1 MKLKHYFLALSALLS
16 ISHVSAAIVEREK
29 PDPSVNPIDAKTDGT
44 YMYMYNVGA
53 GQFFCGGNE
62 WKTRASIGTEGYKM
76 YFKQYTV
83 DGAWDGKTVELWD
96 FAPSNSYEKALFIDN
111 EAGVCWVDRAGQPNY
126 LWNLTKNPDNGY
138 YRLSMAAANPDY
150 STWYETDKPGTY
162 FGWDA
167 ALNNGTNTR
176 LWAFLDPTVE
186 TNHVDWA
193 FISEEDYQAHQTAL
207 EVFNASEPLK
217 EQLLLAASM
226 GVTDISTQEAVYN
239 NMASTIDEL
248 NNAYWEVRN
257 LNRQYEEQTVTADN
271 PVDKTSLIV
280 NPEHNNNQ
288 TLPWDIPAFM
298 TVNYGVA
305 ESYNQTFNHY
315 QSINDI
321 PNGVYALT
329 VRGFFRPYSS
339 REAYKGFKPG
349 TVVYG
354 YNGSTTQTQPLPSIY
369 AGASTDSL
377 GVNREKRYNGYYLP
391 ENLEAASYYLQDA
404 ERGPKYD
411 VTVMF
416 YVEYGYMTIGVKQ
429 ESLLSQTDWS
439 VWDNWRLTYYGNS
452 ADAYQKWMEQTVAN
466 APDYSNAAI
475 TQSLKEEYTTLL
487 ANMKATNATEATA
500 NTELLNAMLSDIKT
514 NEAAWETY
522 AKAVDRAKT
531 LLTQEGLD
539 SENESVQSLKSYVEK
554 DAISIAES
562 KTLGTNEILAEA
574 GNVEYKVNEIA
585 IQSLNGNS
593 VDVTDLLLTN
603 YDFENTADGRDDDTG
618 WEGSWTAFGG
628 TDENQCMEAYGMTFD
643 VHQEAKGAPVGIYE
657 VSLQGFFR
665 IERGQSAYD
674 LYLSGDQLSP
684 GGVYVNNNMNLMK
697 CVFDEPVRTDNSIF
711 SDQALATGP
720 ESNPSLIIDAAT
732 GDSLYFP
739 NNMLTAGEAFAAGMY
754 VSKARGLVAKAG
766 DELRIGVKGSLGST
780 TWAIWDNFKVVYHG
794 KQPEYVKSY
803 LEDAVANANDNLNKR
818 IGKEIKEA
826 LTARIATGEAALANG
841 DGEVMFNA
849 LVGLYDISDS
859 TQTSISTIN
868 PVYLAAKELL
878 IASKM
883 SMGTQ
888 REEAATLAQTIMD
901 GIEAYAYKTDEMAEL
916 LNQIQNMKWQLPPV
930 NGGSDQ
936 SGNYF
941 CIASEVEFFK
951 GLDMKLPIFMLND
964 DDITAFQCDIYLPEG
979 LRLKMNEDEDYNIT
993 LSERATSSHSVATSD
1008 QADGSIRVAVYS
1020 SKSKP
1025 FRENIGELFTLD
1037 LEYVEGATDPQL
1049 VEIRNIYLST
1059 ADERE
1064 FNPNNISSVVTIKDY
1079 TLGDV
1084 NNDGIIELYDAAY
1097 ISQYLRKDNPW
1108 DFTFPA
1114 ADTDADGKIS
1124 IGDLVGVLNI
1134 VLGNGIVPPTDDDE
1148 NQTANTLSIK
1158 DFEGYRTQ
1166 SVPVSL
1172 VNKDR
1177 ITAYQCDIHLPE
1189 GLKIW
1194 ENVFVDNRIRYNL
1207 SYSSLP
1213 GGILRC
1219 VAYSET
1225 NEPFED
1231 NGELFSLRIENAGT
1245 YEVKISNIRMSTAE
1259 GHEFGAPDASAT
1271 LIMKDFTPGDVNND
1285 GFVSLLDQVAKLNAE
1300 MGKPCAGYV
1309 EIAGEWY
1316 DIPNLCLYNDA
1327 LPANGEGGVEQTD
1340 NVFKVEDTDVLRD
1353 YEFTLPIRMT
1363 NKDSITAFQC
1373 DIYLPEGLE
1382 SVSIGVN
1389 RSYGG
1394 TTYSTTRPD
1403 GAIRW
1408 IFYNDQN
1415 VPFLENDGDLLNL
1428 TLTAKEGAAETQT
1441 VEIRNIRLVTPDE
1454 REFTPAD
1461 ISATLTLKDY
1471 MRGDANN
1478 DGFVSLLDFVTTMN
1492 AYCGNPSENFVSVA
1506 VDGNG
1511 NKEIDTY
1518 ELYDIYYNFWQNTLP
1533 ANGEGG
1539 VEQTDNVFS
1548 MEDVETYK
1556 DLDLMIPV
1564 YMDNR
1569 DAITAYQCDI
1579 YCSEG
1584 LQLTSYDTWYRLCD
1598 KHSVDIIEQA
1608 DGAIRIIVKAEQ
1620 NATIGGNNGQLLN
1633 LWMKSVEG
1641 ASETQTVEIRNI
1653 RLVTPDEREF
1663 TPADITA
1670 NVTVKEYL
1678 PADANGDYKISIVD
1692 VVSVVNYLLGDE
1704 SDNFVFKAADMDG
1717 NGKITIVDVV
1727 AVVNTLLGN
1736 SPKMATA
1743 RAIMHSD
1750 IHVADAEVEA
1760 GETTTLYV
1768 QLDNATAYTAMQFN
1782 VELPE
1787 GLSIEDVRMMGNP
1800 AHTVANNEGS
1810 IVAYSLANRTF
1821 NAGGSLMAITVKA
1834 DEDFAGTAHV
1844 DFTNVRVVSSD
1855 IVETTLADA
1864 SAFVIGGAYDINE
1877 ATATAVKVYTDGQRI
1892 IIESPIAQAA
1902 AVVSVS
1908 GATQQVELVAGKNEV
1923 NVAAQGIYLVRI
1935 GSKNYKVK
1943 L

>member
-1 MKLKHYFLALSALLS
+1 MKLRNYFLTLGLLLTAN
-16 ISHVSAAIVEREK
+16 IASAAIVEREK
-29 PDPSVNPIDAKTDGT
+29 PVFSPNPVEVKTDGT

-53 GQFFCGGNE
+53 KQFFRGAND
-62 WKTRASIGTEGYKM
+62 WQTRASVGNEGYKV
-76 YFKQYTV
+76 FFQPNLV
-83 DGAWDGKTVELWD
+83 DDAWDGSTVYFWNYVETQNTD
-96 FAPSNSYEKALFIDN
+96 QNVFFDN
-111 EAGVCWVDRAGQPNY
+111 AEGYCYVDRASQPNY
-126 LWNLTKNPDNGY
+126 YWKLEKNADNDY
-138 YRLSMAAANPDY
+138 YRLSMAECNESYAD
-150 STWYETDKPGTY
+150 WYITGTY

-167 ALNNGTNTR
+167 ALDNGTNTR
-176 LWAFLDPTVE
+176 LWAFLDPTIE

-193 FISEEDYQAHQTAL
+193 FISEEDYQAHLTDIEL
-207 EVFNASEPLK
+207 FNQSELLK
-217 EQLLLAASM
+217 EQLLLAAEM
-226 GVTDISTQEAVYN
+226 GVTNISEQEAIYN
-239 NMASTIDEL
+239 NPASTLEEL
-248 NNAYWEVRN
+248 AQAITSVKWEII
-257 LNRQYEEQTVTADN
+257 QHEEITVDASN

-280 NPEHNNNQ
+280 NANYDENTHDGWNWN
-288 TLPWDIPAFM
+288 TWF
-298 TVNYGVA
+298 TVNHGVA
-305 ESYNQTFNHY
+305 ESYNNVFDTY
-315 QSINDI
+315 QYINNI
-321 PNGVYALT
+321 PNGVYAVT
-329 VRGFFRPYSS
+329 VRGYFRPYNTN
-339 REAYKGFKPG
+339 EAFTNFKPG
-349 TVVYG
+349 AVVYG
-354 YNGSTTQTQPLPSIY
+354 VDGSYAYEPHKIQSTYLPSIF
-369 AGASTDSL
+369 AGSKTTPL
-377 GVNREKRYNGYYLP
+377 GLDNELEVKDADGNTWYVPNDMETANVYL
-391 ENLEAASYYLQDA
+391 NDA
-404 ERGPKYD
+404 ERGVEYET
-411 VTVMF
+411 TVMF
-416 YVEYGYMTIGVKQ
+416 NVENGYMRFGIKQ
-429 ESLLSQTDWS
+429 ESLLSNADWTL
-439 VWDNWRLTYYGNS
+439 WDNWKLTYYGKS
-452 ADAYQKWMEQTVAN
+452 VAAYQKWAETVVAN
-466 APDYSNAAI
+466 APDYSHATI
-475 TQSLKEEYTTLL
+475 TQSLKEEYVTLL
-487 ANMKATNATEATA
+487 ATMSATNATEAIA
-500 NTELLNAMLSDIKT
+500 SMELLNAMLSEIKT
-514 NEAAWETY
+514 NEMAWKTY
-522 AKAVDRAKT
+522 AKAVDKAKN
-531 LLTQEGLD
+531 LLAKED
-539 SENESVQSLKSYVEK
+539 IDPENESVQSLRNYVDQ
-554 DAISIAES
+554 DAVSIMES
-562 KTLGTNEILAEA
+562 RTLGTAEVLVEAAELEYQTNET
-574 GNVEYKVNEIA
+574 A
-585 IQSLNGNS
+585 IQSMDGNS

-603 YDFENTADGRDDDTG
+603 YDFENTLDGKDDGAG

-697 CVFDEPVRTDNSIF
+697 CVFDEPVRTNDSIF

-803 LEDAVANANDNLNKR
+803 LQDAVANANDNLNKR

-901 GIEAYAYKTDEMAEL
+901 GIEAYDYNTDEMAEL

-1064 FNPNNISSVVTIKDY
+1064 FNPNNIASVVTIKDY

-1084 NNDGIIELYDAAY
+1084 NNDGIINENDTEFLARHIAY
-1097 ISQYLRKDNPW
+1097 GWEI
-1108 DFTFPA
+1108 TTPA
-1114 ADTDADGKIS
+1114 ADIDTDHKIS
-1124 IGDLVGVLNI
+1124 IGDVVGVSNI
-1134 VLGNGIVPPTDDDE
+1134 MLGNDITPPADDDE
-1148 NQTANTLSIK
+1148 DQTANVLKMDDIVTYKTDSYLTYPVTLAN
-1158 DFEGYRTQ
+1158 E
-1166 SVPVSL
+1166 
-1172 VNKDR
+1172 NE
-1177 ITAYQCDIHLPE
+1177 ITAFQCDIKLSDNFGSANIYIPDEVSKSHCVIWGYLSDNMIRVVGYSNSNIP
-1189 GLKIW
+1189 LK
-1194 ENVFVDNRIRYNL
+1194 ENSTLFFVD
-1207 SYSSLP
+1207 
-1213 GGILRC
+1213 
-1219 VAYSET
+1219 A
-1225 NEPFED
+1225 FD
-1231 NGELFSLRIENAGT
+1231 NTEAKVCD
-1245 YEVKISNIRMSTAE
+1245 VKICNIRMSTAE
-1259 GHEFGAPDASAT
+1259 GYEFGAPDVSAT
-1271 LIMKDFTPGDVNND
+1271 ITLKDYIYGDVNND
-1285 GFVSLLDQVAKLNAE
+1285 GYASLLDHVAHLNAQ
-1300 MGKPCAGYV
+1300 MGKPSADYTEVPGAW
-1309 EIAGEWY
+1309 EIAN
-1316 DIPNLCLYNDA
+1316 ICLNNT

-1340 NVFKVEDTDVLRD
+1340 NVFKVENAEVLIGN
-1353 YEFTLPIRMT
+1353 ELVLPIRMI
-1363 NKDSITAFQC
+1363 NKDFITAFQC
-1373 DIYLPEGLE
+1373 DIYLSEGLQFE
-1382 SVSIGVN
+1382 TADIDRYTSHNNLSV
-1389 RSYGG
+1389 
-1394 TTYSTTRPD
+1394 TRPD

-1408 IFYNDQN
+1408 ISYGAQN
-1415 VPFLENDGDLLNL
+1415 SPFNGNDGDLLIL
-1428 TLTAKEGAAETQT
+1428 KLTAK
-1441 VEIRNIRLVTPDE
+1441 
-1454 REFTPAD
+1454 
-1461 ISATLTLKDY
+1461 
-1471 MRGDANN
+1471 
-1478 DGFVSLLDFVTTMN
+1478 
-1492 AYCGNPSENFVSVA
+1492 
-1506 VDGNG
+1506 
-1511 NKEIDTY
+1511 
-1518 ELYDIYYNFWQNTLP
+1518 
-1533 ANGEGG
+1533 
-1539 VEQTDNVFS
+1539 
-1548 MEDVETYK
+1548 
-1556 DLDLMIPV
+1556 
-1564 YMDNR
+1564 
-1569 DAITAYQCDI
+1569 
-1579 YCSEG
+1579 
-1584 LQLTSYDTWYRLCD
+1584 
-1598 KHSVDIIEQA
+1598 
-1608 DGAIRIIVKAEQ
+1608 
-1620 NATIGGNNGQLLN
+1620 
-1633 LWMKSVEG
+1633 EG

-1670 NVTVKEYL
+1670 TVTVKEYL

-1692 VVSVVNYLLGDE
+1692 VVAVVNNLLGDE

-1750 IHVADAEVEA
+1750 IHVADAEVNA

-1768 QLDNATAYTAMQFN
+1768 QLDNAQAYTAMQMDVN
-1782 VELPE
+1782 LPE
-1787 GLSIEDVRMMGNP
+1787 GLSIEDVRLMGNP

>member
-16 ISHVSAAIVEREK
+16 ISHISAAIVEREK
-29 PDPSVNPIDAKTDGT
+29 PVLSVNPIDAKTDGT

-62 WKTRASIGTEGYKM
+62 WTTRASIGTEGYKM

-83 DGAWDGKTVELWD
+83 DGAWDGTTVELWD
-96 FAPSNSYEKALFIDN
+96 FASPYGSTTFYEYSMFIDN
-111 EAGVCWVDRAGQPNY
+111 EAGVCWVDRNGQPNY
-126 LWNLTKNPDNGY
+126 LWDLTKNPDNGY

-150 STWYETDKPGTY
+150 STWYETDKPETY

-167 ALNNGTNTR
+167 ASEEGNNTR

-298 TVNYGVA
+298 TVNYDVA

-554 DAISIAES
+554 DAVSIAES
-562 KTLGTNEILAEA
+562 KTLGTDEILAEA
-574 GNVEYKVNEIA
+574 GKVEYKVNEIA

-603 YDFENTADGRDDDTG
+603 YDFENTADGRDDGAG

-697 CVFDEPVRTDNSIF
+697 CVFDEPVRTNDSIF

-803 LEDAVANANDNLNKR
+803 LQDAVANANDNLNKR

-859 TQTSISTIN
+859 TLTSISTIN

-901 GIEAYAYKTDEMAEL
+901 GIEAYDYNTDEMAEL

-1064 FNPNNISSVVTIKDY
+1064 FNPNNIASVVTIKDY

-1084 NNDGIIELYDAAY
+1084 NNDGIINENDTEFLARHIAY
-1097 ISQYLRKDNPW
+1097 GWEI
-1108 DFTFPA
+1108 TTPA
-1114 ADTDADGKIS
+1114 ADIDTDHKIS
-1124 IGDLVGVLNI
+1124 IGDVVGVSNI
-1134 VLGNGIVPPTDDDE
+1134 MLGNDITPPADDDE
-1148 NQTANTLSIK
+1148 DQTANVLKMDDIVTYKTDSYLTYPVTLAN
-1158 DFEGYRTQ
+1158 E
-1166 SVPVSL
+1166 
-1172 VNKDR
+1172 NE
-1177 ITAYQCDIHLPE
+1177 ITAFQCDIKLSDNFGSANIYIPDEVSKSHCVIWGYLSDNMIRVVGYSNSNIP
-1189 GLKIW
+1189 LK
-1194 ENVFVDNRIRYNL
+1194 ENSTLFFVD
-1207 SYSSLP
+1207 
-1213 GGILRC
+1213 
-1219 VAYSET
+1219 A
-1225 NEPFED
+1225 FD
-1231 NGELFSLRIENAGT
+1231 NTEAKVCD
-1245 YEVKISNIRMSTAE
+1245 VKICNIRMSTAE
-1259 GHEFGAPDASAT
+1259 GYEFGAPDVSAT
-1271 LIMKDFTPGDVNND
+1271 ITLKDYIYGDVNND
-1285 GFVSLLDQVAKLNAE
+1285 GYASLLDHVAHLNAQ
-1300 MGKPCAGYV
+1300 MGKPSADYTEVPGAW
-1309 EIAGEWY
+1309 EIAN
-1316 DIPNLCLYNDA
+1316 ICLNNT

-1340 NVFKVEDTDVLRD
+1340 NVFKVENAEVLIGN
-1353 YEFTLPIRMT
+1353 ELVLPIRMI
-1363 NKDSITAFQC
+1363 NKDFITAFQC
-1373 DIYLPEGLE
+1373 DIYLSEGLQFE
-1382 SVSIGVN
+1382 TADIDRYTSHNNLSV
-1389 RSYGG
+1389 
-1394 TTYSTTRPD
+1394 TRPD

-1408 IFYNDQN
+1408 ISYGAQN
-1415 VPFLENDGDLLNL
+1415 SPFNGNDGDLLIL
-1428 TLTAKEGAAETQT
+1428 KLTAK
-1441 VEIRNIRLVTPDE
+1441 
-1454 REFTPAD
+1454 
-1461 ISATLTLKDY
+1461 
-1471 MRGDANN
+1471 
-1478 DGFVSLLDFVTTMN
+1478 
-1492 AYCGNPSENFVSVA
+1492 
-1506 VDGNG
+1506 
-1511 NKEIDTY
+1511 
-1518 ELYDIYYNFWQNTLP
+1518 
-1533 ANGEGG
+1533 
-1539 VEQTDNVFS
+1539 
-1548 MEDVETYK
+1548 
-1556 DLDLMIPV
+1556 
-1564 YMDNR
+1564 
-1569 DAITAYQCDI
+1569 
-1579 YCSEG
+1579 
-1584 LQLTSYDTWYRLCD
+1584 
-1598 KHSVDIIEQA
+1598 
-1608 DGAIRIIVKAEQ
+1608 
-1620 NATIGGNNGQLLN
+1620 
-1633 LWMKSVEG
+1633 EG

-1750 IHVADAEVEA
+1750 IHVADAEVNT

-1768 QLDNATAYTAMQFN
+1768 QLDNAQAYTAMQMDVN
-1782 VELPE
+1782 LPE
-1787 GLSIEDVRMMGNP
+1787 GLSIEDVRLMGNP

-1821 NAGGSLMAITVKA
+1821 NADGSLMAITVKA

-1844 DFTNVRVVSSD
+1844 DFSNVRVVSSD

-1923 NVAAQGIYLVRI
+1923 NVATQGIYLVRI

>member
-29 PDPSVNPIDAKTDGT
+29 PDLSVNPIEVKTDGT

-62 WKTRASIGTEGYKM
+62 WTTRASIGTEGYKM

-83 DGAWDGKTVELWD
+83 DGAWDGTTVELWD
-96 FAPSNSYEKALFIDN
+96 FASPYGSTTFYEYSMFIDN

-167 ALNNGTNTR
+167 ASEEGNNTR

-280 NPEHNNNQ
+280 NPEHNDGTNGWGFY
-288 TLPWDIPAFM
+288 TPG
-298 TVNYGVA
+298 VNYGVA
-305 ESYNQTFNHY
+305 EMYNQTFETY

-377 GVNREKRYNGYYLP
+377 GVDREKRYNGYYLP
-391 ENLEAASYYLQDA
+391 ENQEAASYYLQDA

-416 YVEYGYMTIGVKQ
+416 HVEYGYMTIGVKQ

-539 SENESVQSLKSYVEK
+539 PENESVQSLKNYVEK
-554 DAISIAES
+554 DAVSIAES

-574 GNVEYKVNEIA
+574 GKVEYKVNEIA

-603 YDFENTADGRDDDTG
+603 YDFENTADGRDDGTG

-674 LYLSGDQLSP
+674 LYLNGDQLSP

-697 CVFDEPVRTDNSIF
+697 CVFDEPVRTNDSIF

-720 ESNPSLIIDAAT
+720 ESYPSLIIDAAT

-739 NNMLTAGEAFAAGMY
+739 NNMLTAGEAFTAGMY

-766 DELRIGVKGSLGST
+766 DELRIGVKGSLGSS

-803 LEDAVANANDNLNKR
+803 LQDAVANANDNLNKR

-868 PVYLAAKELL
+868 PVYLVAKELL

-901 GIEAYAYKTDEMAEL
+901 GIEACTYNTDEMADL
-916 LNQIQNMKWQLPPV
+916 HNQIQNMKWQLPPV

-1064 FNPNNISSVVTIKDY
+1064 FNPNNIASVVTIKDY

-1084 NNDGIIELYDAAY
+1084 NNDGIINENDTEFLARHIAY
-1097 ISQYLRKDNPW
+1097 GWEI
-1108 DFTFPA
+1108 TTPA
-1114 ADTDADGKIS
+1114 ADIDTDHKIS
-1124 IGDLVGVLNI
+1124 IGDVVGVSNI
-1134 VLGNGIVPPTDDDE
+1134 MLGNDITPPADDDE
-1148 NQTANTLSIK
+1148 DQTANVLKMDNIVTYKTDSYLTYPVTLAN
-1158 DFEGYRTQ
+1158 E
-1166 SVPVSL
+1166 
-1172 VNKDR
+1172 NE
-1177 ITAYQCDIHLPE
+1177 ITAFQCDIKLSDNFGSANIYIPDEVSKSHCVIWGYLSDNMIRVVGYSNSNIP
-1189 GLKIW
+1189 LK
-1194 ENVFVDNRIRYNL
+1194 ENSTLFFVD
-1207 SYSSLP
+1207 
-1213 GGILRC
+1213 
-1219 VAYSET
+1219 A
-1225 NEPFED
+1225 FD
-1231 NGELFSLRIENAGT
+1231 NTEAKVCD
-1245 YEVKISNIRMSTAE
+1245 VKICNIRMSTAE
-1259 GHEFGAPDASAT
+1259 GYEFGAPDVSAT
-1271 LIMKDFTPGDVNND
+1271 ITLKDYIYGDVNND
-1285 GFVSLLDQVAKLNAE
+1285 GYASLLDHVAHLNAQ
-1300 MGKPCAGYV
+1300 MGKPSADYTEVPGAW
-1309 EIAGEWY
+1309 EIAN
-1316 DIPNLCLYNDA
+1316 ICLNNT

-1340 NVFKVEDTDVLRD
+1340 NVFKVENAEVLIGN
-1353 YEFTLPIRMT
+1353 ELVLPIRMI
-1363 NKDSITAFQC
+1363 NKDFITAFQC
-1373 DIYLPEGLE
+1373 DIYLSEGLQFE
-1382 SVSIGVN
+1382 TADIDRYTSHNNLSV
-1389 RSYGG
+1389 
-1394 TTYSTTRPD
+1394 TRPD

-1408 IFYNDQN
+1408 LSYGAQN
-1415 VPFLENDGDLLNL
+1415 SPFNGNDGDLLIL
-1428 TLTAKEGAAETQT
+1428 KLTAKEGAA
-1441 VEIRNIRLVTPDE
+1441 
-1454 REFTPAD
+1454 
-1461 ISATLTLKDY
+1461 
-1471 MRGDANN
+1471 
-1478 DGFVSLLDFVTTMN
+1478 
-1492 AYCGNPSENFVSVA
+1492 
-1506 VDGNG
+1506 
-1511 NKEIDTY
+1511 
-1518 ELYDIYYNFWQNTLP
+1518 
-1533 ANGEGG
+1533 
-1539 VEQTDNVFS
+1539 
-1548 MEDVETYK
+1548 
-1556 DLDLMIPV
+1556 
-1564 YMDNR
+1564 
-1569 DAITAYQCDI
+1569 
-1579 YCSEG
+1579 
-1584 LQLTSYDTWYRLCD
+1584 
-1598 KHSVDIIEQA
+1598 
-1608 DGAIRIIVKAEQ
+1608 
-1620 NATIGGNNGQLLN
+1620 
-1633 LWMKSVEG
+1633 
-1641 ASETQTVEIRNI
+1641 ETQTVEIRNI

-1692 VVSVVNYLLGDE
+1692 VVAVVNNLLGDE

-1750 IHVADAEVEA
+1750 IHVADAEVNA

-1768 QLDNATAYTAMQFN
+1768 QLDNAQAYTAMQMDVN
-1782 VELPE
+1782 LPE
-1787 GLSIEDVRMMGNP
+1787 GLSIEDVRLMGNP

>member
-29 PDPSVNPIDAKTDGT
+29 PDLSVNPIDAKTDGT

-62 WKTRASIGTEGYKM
+62 WTTRASIGTEGYKM

-96 FAPSNSYEKALFIDN
+96 FASPYGSTTFYEYSMFIDN
-111 EAGVCWVDRAGQPNY
+111 EAGICWVDRAGQSNY

-150 STWYETDKPGTY
+150 STWYETDKPGTF

-298 TVNYGVA
+298 TVNYDVA

-349 TVVYG
+349 SVVYG

-391 ENLEAASYYLQDA
+391 ENLEGASYYLQDA

-554 DAISIAES
+554 DAVSITES

-574 GNVEYKVNEIA
+574 GKVEYKVNEIA

-603 YDFENTADGRDDDTG
+603 YDFENTADGRNDDTG

-697 CVFDEPVRTDNSIF
+697 CVFDEPVRTNDSIF
-711 SDQALATGP
+711 SDQALATEP

-803 LEDAVANANDNLNKR
+803 LQDAVANANDNLNKR

-859 TQTSISTIN
+859 TLTSISTIN

-901 GIEAYAYKTDEMAEL
+901 GIEAYAYNTDEMTEL

-930 NGGSDQ
+930 NGGSNQ

-1064 FNPNNISSVVTIKDY
+1064 FNPNNIASVVTIKDY

-1084 NNDGIIELYDAAY
+1084 NNDGIINENDTEFLARHIAY
-1097 ISQYLRKDNPW
+1097 GWEI
-1108 DFTFPA
+1108 TTPA
-1114 ADTDADGKIS
+1114 ADIDTDHKIS
-1124 IGDLVGVLNI
+1124 IGDVVGVSNI
-1134 VLGNGIVPPTDDDE
+1134 MLGNDITPPADDDE
-1148 NQTANTLSIK
+1148 DQTANVLKMDDIVTYKTDSYLTYPVTLAN
-1158 DFEGYRTQ
+1158 E
-1166 SVPVSL
+1166 
-1172 VNKDR
+1172 NE
-1177 ITAYQCDIHLPE
+1177 ITAFQCDIKLSDNFGSANIYIPDEVSKSHCVIWGYLSDNMIRVVGYSNSNIP
-1189 GLKIW
+1189 LK
-1194 ENVFVDNRIRYNL
+1194 ENSTLFFVD
-1207 SYSSLP
+1207 
-1213 GGILRC
+1213 
-1219 VAYSET
+1219 A
-1225 NEPFED
+1225 FD
-1231 NGELFSLRIENAGT
+1231 NTEAKVCD
-1245 YEVKISNIRMSTAE
+1245 VKICNIRMSTAE
-1259 GHEFGAPDASAT
+1259 GYEFGAPDVSAT
-1271 LIMKDFTPGDVNND
+1271 ITLKDYIYGDVNND
-1285 GFVSLLDQVAKLNAE
+1285 GYASLLDHVAHLNAQ
-1300 MGKPCAGYV
+1300 MGKPSADYTEVPGAW
-1309 EIAGEWY
+1309 EIAN
-1316 DIPNLCLYNDA
+1316 ICLNNT

-1340 NVFKVEDTDVLRD
+1340 NVFKVENAEVLIGN
-1353 YEFTLPIRMT
+1353 ELVLPIRMI
-1363 NKDSITAFQC
+1363 NKDFITAFQC
-1373 DIYLPEGLE
+1373 DIYLSEGLQFE
-1382 SVSIGVN
+1382 TADIDRYTSHNNLSV
-1389 RSYGG
+1389 
-1394 TTYSTTRPD
+1394 TRPD

-1408 IFYNDQN
+1408 ISYGAQN
-1415 VPFLENDGDLLNL
+1415 SPFNGNDGDLLIL
-1428 TLTAKEGAAETQT
+1428 KLTAK
-1441 VEIRNIRLVTPDE
+1441 
-1454 REFTPAD
+1454 
-1461 ISATLTLKDY
+1461 
-1471 MRGDANN
+1471 
-1478 DGFVSLLDFVTTMN
+1478 
-1492 AYCGNPSENFVSVA
+1492 
-1506 VDGNG
+1506 
-1511 NKEIDTY
+1511 
-1518 ELYDIYYNFWQNTLP
+1518 
-1533 ANGEGG
+1533 
-1539 VEQTDNVFS
+1539 
-1548 MEDVETYK
+1548 
-1556 DLDLMIPV
+1556 
-1564 YMDNR
+1564 
-1569 DAITAYQCDI
+1569 
-1579 YCSEG
+1579 
-1584 LQLTSYDTWYRLCD
+1584 
-1598 KHSVDIIEQA
+1598 
-1608 DGAIRIIVKAEQ
+1608 
-1620 NATIGGNNGQLLN
+1620 
-1633 LWMKSVEG
+1633 EG

-1653 RLVTPDEREF
+1653 RLVTPDEHEF

-1692 VVSVVNYLLGDE
+1692 VVAVVNNLLGDE

-1750 IHVADAEVEA
+1750 IHVADAEVNA

-1768 QLDNATAYTAMQFN
+1768 QLDNAQAYTAMQMDVN
-1782 VELPE
+1782 LPE

-1908 GATQQVELVAGKNEV
+1908 GTTQQVELVAGKNEV

>member
-1 MKLKHYFLALSALLS
+1 MKLKHYFLALSALLN

-29 PDPSVNPIDAKTDGT
+29 PDLSVNPIDVKTDGT

-62 WKTRASIGTEGYKM
+62 WTTRASIGTEGYKM

-83 DGAWDGKTVELWD
+83 DGAWDGTTVELWD
-96 FAPSNSYEKALFIDN
+96 FASPYGSTTFYEYSMFIDN
-111 EAGVCWVDRAGQPNY
+111 EAGVCWVDRNGQPNY
-126 LWNLTKNPDNGY
+126 LWNLTKNPDNEY
-138 YRLSMAAANPDY
+138 YRLSMAATNPDY
-150 STWYETDKPGTY
+150 STWYETDKPGTF

-280 NPEHNNNQ
+280 NPEHNDNQ

-298 TVNYGVA
+298 TVNYDVA

-522 AKAVDRAKT
+522 AKAVDKAKT

-603 YDFENTADGRDDDTG
+603 YDFENTADGRDDGTG

-697 CVFDEPVRTDNSIF
+697 CVFDEPVRTNDSIF

-739 NNMLTAGEAFAAGMY
+739 NDMLTAGEAFAAGMY

-766 DELRIGVKGSLGST
+766 DELRIGVKGSLGSN

-826 LTARIATGEAALANG
+826 LTACIAIGEAALANG

-1064 FNPNNISSVVTIKDY
+1064 FNPNNIASVVTIKDY

-1084 NNDGIIELYDAAY
+1084 NNDGSIDGADLAD
-1097 ISQYLRKDNPW
+1097 ISSYLRKENPW
-1108 DFTFPA
+1108 NFTFPA

-1124 IGDLVGVLNI
+1124 IGDLVGVQNI
-1134 VLGNGIVPPTDDDE
+1134 ALGNGIVPPTDDDE
-1148 NQTANTLSIK
+1148 IQTANILSIK
-1158 DFEGYRTQ
+1158 DFDGYRTQ

-1172 VNKDR
+1172 TNKDG

-1189 GLKIW
+1189 GLNIE
-1194 ENVFVDNRIRYNL
+1194 ENVYLDYIPQNISFAFF
-1207 SYSSLP
+1207 YSSLP
-1213 GGILRC
+1213 DGVLRL
-1219 VAYSET
+1219 VAHSSF
-1225 NEPFED
+1225 NEPFGD

-1285 GFVSLLDQVAKLNAE
+1285 GFVSLLDQVAKLNAK

-1309 EIAGEWY
+1309 EIAGEWWY
-1316 DIPNLCLYNDA
+1316 DIISMCLENT

-1340 NVFKVEDTDVLRD
+1340 NVFKVEDADLLIGNELV
-1353 YEFTLPIRMT
+1353 LPIRMI
-1363 NKDSITAFQC
+1363 NKDIITAFQC
-1373 DIYLPEGLE
+1373 DIYLSEGLQFE
-1382 SVSIGVN
+1382 TADIDRYTAHNNPSM
-1389 RSYGG
+1389 
-1394 TTYSTTRPD
+1394 TRPD

-1408 IFYNDQN
+1408 LSYGAQN
-1415 VPFLENDGDLLNL
+1415 SPFHGNDGDLLIL
-1428 TLTAKEGAAETQT
+1428 RLTAKEGAA
-1441 VEIRNIRLVTPDE
+1441 
-1454 REFTPAD
+1454 
-1461 ISATLTLKDY
+1461 
-1471 MRGDANN
+1471 
-1478 DGFVSLLDFVTTMN
+1478 
-1492 AYCGNPSENFVSVA
+1492 
-1506 VDGNG
+1506 
-1511 NKEIDTY
+1511 
-1518 ELYDIYYNFWQNTLP
+1518 
-1533 ANGEGG
+1533 
-1539 VEQTDNVFS
+1539 
-1548 MEDVETYK
+1548 
-1556 DLDLMIPV
+1556 
-1564 YMDNR
+1564 
-1569 DAITAYQCDI
+1569 
-1579 YCSEG
+1579 
-1584 LQLTSYDTWYRLCD
+1584 
-1598 KHSVDIIEQA
+1598 
-1608 DGAIRIIVKAEQ
+1608 
-1620 NATIGGNNGQLLN
+1620 
-1633 LWMKSVEG
+1633 
-1641 ASETQTVEIRNI
+1641 ETQTVEIRNI

-1692 VVSVVNYLLGDE
+1692 VVAVVNNLLGDE

-1750 IHVADAEVEA
+1750 IHVADAEVNA

-1768 QLDNATAYTAMQFN
+1768 QLDNAQAYTAMQMDVN
-1782 VELPE
+1782 LPE
-1787 GLSIEDVRMMGNP
+1787 GLSIEDVRLMGNP

-1821 NAGGSLMAITVKA
+1821 NAGGSLMAIIVKA